1 MRRSSVMEL
10 VFESKMSASMD
21 WGKQER
27 EHSVSAFQVYLFSS
41 GLFGEIR
48 FDDICL
54 NRVQQI

>member
-1 MRRSSVMEL
+1 MEL
-10 VFESKMSASMD
+10 VFEWKMSASMD
-21 WGKQER
+21 WGKEER

-41 GLFGEIR
+41 GFFLCEIR